1 MKIIVVGCGRL
12 GADLAY
18 RLSKDNHDISII
30 DHAAT
35 SFYNLPPDFDGF
47 TIEGE
52 ALSEDVL
59 IRAGIEKA
67 DALAAVTNSDALN
80 AVVAHAAREHYHIPK
95 IVVRNYDPKWLD
107 IHTAFGFQ
115 VVSSTS
121 WGSQRIEELIKHD
134 QLHPVFSAGNGEVEV
149 YELTISKK
157 WDGRTIGELFD
168 DAHCV
173 IMALTRSG
181 RAVIPDR
188 ETTLQEA
195 DVLHFSA
202 THEGVDVVRSRLK
215 A

>member
-18 RLSKDNHDISII
+18 RLSKDNHDISVI
-30 DHAAT
+30 DHVAD
-35 SFYNLPPDFDGF
+35 SFYNLPPDFNGL

-80 AVVAHAAREHYHIPK
+80 AVVAHAAREHYHTRK
-95 IVVRNYDPKWLD
+95 IVVRNYDPKWRE
-107 IHTAFGFQ
+107 IHEAFGFQ

-121 WGSQRIEELIKHD
+121 WGSQRIEELIKHEIV
-134 QLHPVFSAGNGEVEV
+134 HPVFSAGNGEVEI
-149 YELTISKK
+149 YELVVPKN
-157 WDGRTIGELFD
+157 WHERTIKELFCD
-168 DAHCV
+168 GNCV
-173 IMALTRSG
+173 TMALTRSG
-181 RAVIPDR
+181 RALIPESDTIMH
-188 ETTLQEA
+188 EG
-195 DVLHFSA
+195 DILHFSA
-202 THEGVDVVRSRLK
+202 THEGVAEVRTRLK